1 MFLVPKS
8 DPCTCKSQM
17 EKVSFDFGHYKKCL
31 LGDNVP
37 GNLLRIFPLHEV
49 VVMPVISEGFPAVF
63 EGVPQKSFS
72 YRVSLISLE
81 SPQIKYIKGDTW
93 L

>member
-17 EKVSFDFGHYKKCL
+17 KKFRL
-31 LGDNVP
+31 TLVIIRNGDNVP

-49 VVMPVISEGFPAVF
+49 VVMPVTSEGFPAVF